1 MNFVCCILARKNSV
15 RVKNKN
21 ILNFKKKPLIW
32 WTLKQS
38 VRIKIFDKVILST
51 DSKKIIKLCKD
62 ISQKIIV
69 NNRPE
74 KLTGKY
80 VKSETVIKYL
90 IRKYQLKNSDYIVL
104 LQPTSPLRTDK
115 DINNMIRIVKKKK
128 IYSLHSVNEYV
139 GKKIISKP
147 FNLHNR
153 KIKIRT
159 LSYNGSIYI
168 FKISYFMNTKLIY
181 EKKPNL
187 YITPKKYSLD
197 IDYEKDF
204 K

>member
-21 ILNFKKKPLIW
+21 ILNFRKKPLIW

-38 VRIKIFDKVILST
+38 VRIKIFDRIILST
-51 DSKKIIKLCKD
+51 DSKRIKKICKSVSKKII
-62 ISQKIIV
+62 I
-69 NNRPE
+69 NNRPK
-74 KLTGKY
+74 KLAGNY

-90 IRKYQLKNSDYIVL
+90 IKKYHLKNSDYIIL
-104 LQPTSPLRTDK
+104 LQPTSPLRSDK
-115 DINNMIRIVKKKK
+115 DINKMIRIVKKNK
-128 IYSLHSVNEYV
+128 INSLHSANEYI
-139 GKKIISKP
+139 GKKIINKP
-147 FNLHNR
+147 FNLYNHKR
-153 KIKIRT
+153 KIIGP
-159 LSYNGSIYI
+159 SYNGSIYI
-168 FKISYFMNTKLIY
+168 VKITFFMKNKLIY